1 MRAAVLHGVEDLR
14 VEDVPEPV
22 LRDGDVLVAVAY
34 NGICGSD
41 LGLVHSFGVS
51 EHPHPLT
58 GACGPQILGHEFSGV
73 VHAVGADVTDIAV
86 GDRVAVQPTYRCG
99 TCVRCRDGHEHLCE
113 VIAFHGINAHGG
125 GLSEYTAVPAENV
138 HVLPDAV
145 SLEQAAVVEPLA
157 VALHAVELSG
167 VQPGQSALVLG
178 AGPIGIATALNLRAG
193 GVDRIVL
200 SEPSETRRAIAAGLG
215 FDVLDPAAGD
225 PVAAVRERTGGAGA
239 DVVFE
244 CAGVG
249 AAVLTALV
257 AVRARGA
264 VVLLATYKEEVPLH
278 TYLMMFGEMRLMSS
292 LAYSRKEFRTVI
304 DRMADGA
311 YPLDGWV
318 ERVPLADVV
327 EGVQAVSEGRRMKV
341 LVEVADV

>member
-14 VEDVPEPV
+14 VEDVPEPE
-22 LRDGDVLVAVAY
+22 LRDGHVLIAVAY

-51 EHPHPLT
+51 EHAHPLT

-73 VHAVGADVTDIAV
+73 VRAVGAGVTDIAV

-99 TCVRCRDGHEHLCE
+99 TCARCRDGHEHLCE
-113 VIAFHGINAHGG
+113 VIAFHGINADGG
-125 GLSEYTAVPAENV
+125 GLSEYTAVPAESV

-167 VQPGQSALVLG
+167 VAPGQSALVIG

-193 GVDRIVL
+193 GVDRILL
-200 SEPSETRRAIAAGLG
+200 SEMSETRRTIAAGLG
-215 FDVLDPAAGD
+215 FDVLDPSAED
-225 PVAAVRERTGGAGA
+225 PVAAVRARTDGAGA

-244 CAGVG
+244 CAGVEP
-249 AAVLTALV
+249 AVLTALTT
-257 AVRARGA
+257 VRPRGA
-264 VVLLATYKEEVPLH
+264 VVLLATYKEQVPLH

-304 DRMADGA
+304 DRMAEGA

-318 ERVPLADVV
+318 EHVPLADVAD
-327 EGVQAVSEGRRMKV
+327 GVRAVSEGRSMKV
-341 LVEVADV
+341 LVEVGDV

>member
-73 VHAVGADVTDIAV
+73 VRAVGAGVTDIAV

-99 TCVRCRDGHEHLCE
+99 TCARCRDGHEHLCE
-113 VIAFHGINAHGG
+113 VIAFHGINADGG
-125 GLSEYTAVPAENV
+125 GMSEYTAVPAESV

-193 GVDRIVL
+193 GVDRILL

-215 FDVLDPAAGD
+215 FEVLDPDAD
-225 PVAAVRERTGGAGA
+225 PVAAVREHTDGAGA

-244 CAGVG
+244 CAGVA

-257 AVRARGA
+257 AVRPRGA

-327 EGVQAVSEGRRMKV
+327 EGVRAVSEGRRMKV
-341 LVEVADV
+341 LVEVGDV